1 MQGRS
6 APPNQVIIIVV
17 GVVVVV
23 IIIII
28 IIIIITV
35 SCSKGIRSWL
45 RATRSYMKLHF

>member
-6 APPNQVIIIVV
+6 APPNQVIIIIVI
-17 GVVVVV
+17 VVV

-45 RATRSYMKLHF
+45 RATRSYTKLHEAT